1 MGGWRAV
8 DLDGTLAHY
17 DDDGWKSPEH
27 IGEPV
32 PLMVER
38 VKRWIAMGEDVRIFT
53 ARCGHP
59 EAIKPIEDWCLKHL
73 GKVLPITATKDYQM
87 IELWD
92 DRAISV
98 QRNTGMIN
106 GFDHYQLIALQ
117 TAVYPNIGDNITYPA
132 LGLGGEAG
140 EYLNKVKK
148 IYRDDMSTLSEDR
161 RVALIDELGDVL
173 WYVALS
179 AHELSTT
186 LSYVARE
193 NLVKLARRRANGT
206 LKGDGDER

>member
-17 DDDGWKSPEH
+17 DDDGWKSPGH
-27 IGEPV
+27 IGEPI

-38 VKRWIAMGEDVRIFT
+38 VKRWIALGDDVRIFT

-59 EAIKPIEDWCLKHL
+59 EAIKPIEEWCLRHL
-73 GKVLPITATKDYQM
+73 GKVLPITATKDFEM
-87 IELWD
+87 IDLWD
-92 DRAISV
+92 DRVV
-98 QRNTGMIN
+98 QVHRNTGLLA
-106 GFDHYQLIALQ
+106 GFDHYQATALK
-117 TAVYPNIGDNITYPA
+117 TAVYPDIGNNITYPA

-148 IYRDDMSTLSEDR
+148 IYRDDMLTLNEDR

-173 WYVALS
+173 WYVAICAYELKAS
-179 AHELSTT
+179 LSTI
-186 LSYVARE
+186 AQK
-193 NLVKLARRRANGT
+193 NLIKLAIRRANGT
-206 LKGDGDER
+206 IKGSGDNR